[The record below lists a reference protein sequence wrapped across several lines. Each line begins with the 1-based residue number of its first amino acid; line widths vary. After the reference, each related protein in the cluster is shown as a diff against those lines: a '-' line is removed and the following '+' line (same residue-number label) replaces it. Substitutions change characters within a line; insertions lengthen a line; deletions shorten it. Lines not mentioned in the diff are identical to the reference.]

1 MALEVE
7 GRKNR
12 DTHRLFSTLE
22 STLGD
27 AVKGMEARSVS
38 SRYLKLFKLSLKF
51 DPANT
56 KSDSIAK
63 GTHTKFSSCTDFFHY
78 YELKLYMTD

>member
-27 AVKGMEARSVS
+27 EVKGMEARSVS
-38 SRYLKLFKLSLKF
+38 SRYLRLSSGEDKKLHNCKK
-51 DPANT
+51 
-56 KSDSIAK
+56 
-63 GTHTKFSSCTDFFHY
+63 
-78 YELKLYMTD
+78 

>member
-38 SRYLKLFKLSLKF
+38 SRCLKLSKLILKF
-51 DPANT
+51 DTA
-56 KSDSIAK
+56 
-63 GTHTKFSSCTDFFHY
+63 
-78 YELKLYMTD
+78 

>member
-27 AVKGMEARSVS
+27 AVKGIEARSVS
-38 SRYLKLFKLSLKF
+38 SKYLKLLKMILKF
-51 DPANT
+51 DPTKHNT
-56 KSDSIAK
+56 IGDTIAKIIQVPFIIIKSD
-63 GTHTKFSSCTDFFHY
+63 
-78 YELKLYMTD
+78 

>member
-1 MALEVE
+1 MLQRSRHEFLSMALEVE

-38 SRYLKLFKLSLKF
+38 SRYLKSQNGF
-51 DPANT
+51 
-56 KSDSIAK
+56 
-63 GTHTKFSSCTDFFHY
+63 
-78 YELKLYMTD
+78 

>member
-22 STLGD
+22 NTLGD
-27 AVKGMEARSVS
+27 SVKGMEARTVS
-38 SRYLKLFKLSLKF
+38 
-51 DPANT
+51 
-56 KSDSIAK
+56 
-63 GTHTKFSSCTDFFHY
+63 
-78 YELKLYMTD
+78 

>member
-38 SRYLKLFKLSLKF
+38 LRYLKLSKLILKF
-51 DPANT
+51 DPA
-56 KSDSIAK
+56 
-63 GTHTKFSSCTDFFHY
+63 
-78 YELKLYMTD
+78 

>member
-27 AVKGMEARSVS
+27 AVSGVEARSVS
-38 SRYLKLFKLSLKF
+38 SIYYPSL
-51 DPANT
+51 
-56 KSDSIAK
+56 
-63 GTHTKFSSCTDFFHY
+63 GTSHNSR
-78 YELKLYMTD
+78 EQQGQQ

>member
-27 AVKGMEARSVS
+27 AVKGIEARSVS
-38 SRYLKLFKLSLKF
+38 SKYLKLLKMILKF
-51 DPANT
+51 DPAKHKGNT
-56 KSDSIAK
+56 IAK
-63 GTHTKFSSCTDFFHY
+63 IIRVPFIIIKF
-78 YELKLYMTD
+78 